1 MKTLRF
7 AKAVFLNETREF
19 NGIFWSFI
27 FPLILFFILVSVF
40 SGMYSESSSS
50 ISFRLG
56 LVWNENPAGFGKIL
70 DDVLAQLN
78 PEPFLISRFQS
89 LDEAVGALK
98 KGKLDCVLN
107 VPSGFNAAMFRALL
121 AQSPAKVELYKISNT
136 FESSLATQILENVLQ
151 QIDLE
156 MGKQS
161 FARLNRP
168 YEELVIESVPIQ
180 RQASKFNYN
189 NYIFPGILLMA
200 LLSIGIFNLSLNL
213 IYNRTEGVNKRIY
226 TTPTNGLEYF
236 FSMILSFIFMM
247 IISAVLVYLV
257 GLTMFKV
264 DGSVLSFDFIVRL
277 IFSMLVSLSLGMMI
291 SSFFKKFSSA
301 LVFCQISYQLLMF
314 LGGLYFPVLNFGMPK
329 FMNYIALALPTTYL
343 VENLRTVIGQSPY
356 KFSSVQLWGVPGV
369 WLVVGLLVFLFNFRK
384 VMSYE

>member
-1 MKTLRF
+1 MKIFKF
-7 AKAVFLNETREF
+7 AKAIFLNETREF

-40 SGMYSESSSS
+40 SGMYSENPSS
-50 ISFRLG
+50 INFRLG
-56 LVWNENPAGFGKIL
+56 LVWNESPAGFGKIL
-70 DDVLAQLN
+70 DEVLAQLN
-78 PEPFLISRFQS
+78 PEPFSINRFQS
-89 LDEAVGALK
+89 IEEAIDALK
-98 KGKLDCVLN
+98 KGKIDCILN
-107 VPSGFNAAMFRALL
+107 VPSGFNAAMFRALF

-156 MGKQS
+156 MGRQS

-168 YEELVIESVPIQ
+168 YEEFVIQSIPVQ

-189 NYIFPGILLMA
+189 NYIFPGIILMA
-200 LLSIGIFNLSLNL
+200 ILSIGIFNLSLNL

-226 TTPTNGLEYF
+226 TTPTNGLQYF
-236 FSMILSFIFMM
+236 FSMILSFTFMM
-247 IISAVLVYLV
+247 IISAVLVYSV
-257 GLTMFKV
+257 GLTIFKV
-264 DGSVLSFDFIVRL
+264 DKSVLSLDFIVRL
-277 IFSMLVSLSLGMMI
+277 IFSMLVSLSFGMMI
-291 SSFFKKFSSA
+291 ASFFKKFSTA
-301 LVFCQISYQLLMF
+301 MVFCQISYQLLMF

-329 FMNYIALALPTTYL
+329 IMNYIALSLPTTYL

-356 KFSSVQLWGVPGV
+356 NFSSIQLWGVPAIWLIAG
-369 WLVVGLLVFLFNFRK
+369 LVVFLLNFRK